1 MRSAAS
7 LAVGAA
13 AAAAVVSA
21 GHVAVPI
28 SRDSLKLDQY
38 VKITTRDDDS
48 AVPLEALN
56 NITGGGYYSE
66 FSIGTP
72 PQKLSFHL
80 DTGSSDTWVNS
91 VDADLCTNERL
102 QSNIEYCSATFDPE
116 DSSSYELVDRNG
128 FNITYLDGRN
138 IAGDYFNDTVT
149 LGDIKIENQQLGLA
163 TSSVRGTGLM
173 GLGYKANVAASTE
186 YPTILDNMVSQGV
199 ISTHA
204 FSMYLNDIKSEAGTI
219 LFGAIDSKKYIGDLA
234 ILPILSGASTEGG
247 PEETP
252 HYAVRLDNF
261 TVNVPDGAD
270 AVRAPMSSRAA
281 AILDSGSTISIL
293 PDTAVDPI
301 FEHFNVRS
309 IQGSLSH
316 FADCAL
322 ADDDD
327 DYSFDFGFDGKTIR
341 VPLRE
346 MLINPFSDLE
356 QAAIKRT
363 PDYEDYFSGFDSVCL
378 FGLTRSSEFSISD
391 RNFVLLGDTFLRSAY
406 VVYDQ
411 VNNEVGIAQANLRS
425 TDEDIHEFTDDSRIP
440 KVKGVDQQD
449 SFDASKPNDNAGS
462 GSGSGSDSGDG
473 NGNSSDSGNGNGD
486 SNGNGNADG
495 NSNGNGNGDG
505 GNGGNGDEG
514 AAGRFSPSML
524 ATIGL
529 TFVVGFS
536 LF

>member
-1 MRSAAS
+1 MRS
-7 LAVGAA
+7 A

-309 IQGSLSH
+309 MQGSLSH

-462 GSGSGSDSGDG
+462 GSGSDSGDG
-473 NGNSSDSGNGNGD
+473 NGNGSDSGNGNGNGD
-486 SNGNGNADG
+486 SNGNGDGNGNADG

-505 GNGGNGDEG
+505 GDGGNGDEG